1 MIQRY
6 LMTVSIAAVLLLTG
20 CASMTEPERIAT
32 RPLTKAE
39 TDIVDAS
46 SEFGYNLLR
55 QVNLEDRDKNVF
67 ISPLSVSM
75 ALGMTM
81 NGASGAT
88 LDSMRQTLAF
98 AGLTEHEINSSY
110 RTLMY
115 LLQGIDP
122 SVKFQVANSIWA
134 RQGFA
139 VERPFVDT
147 NKYYFDAEVRSLNF
161 ADPSAGPTINK
172 WVKTNTN
179 GKIPKIVPEP
189 IPSDVVMY
197 LINAIYFKG
206 SWRQKFE
213 PKQTQERPFFLPA
226 GSIRQ
231 IMTMHTSGNYRYF
244 RNDRVEMIDLPYGD
258 SLFSMTVLLPAPGTD
273 INAFVAQLNDSSMR
287 AWTNVM
293 HVVNDME
300 IYLPKFKLEYEKTL
314 NNVLQAMGMEN
325 AFSDAADF
333 TRINSGGR
341 LFISNVKHKTFVE
354 VNEEGTEAAAA
365 TSVEITLDSSMPPP
379 AMRVDRP
386 FVFLIRERTSDAILF
401 MGKVLD
407 PS

>member
-1 MIQRY
+1 MAGKSLIIAP
-6 LMTVSIAAVLLLTG
+6 IAALLLMAG
-20 CASMTEPERIAT
+20 CSSMTEPDKIPT

-110 RTLMY
+110 HTLMN
-115 LLQGIDP
+115 LLRGIDP
-122 SVKFQVANSIWA
+122 SIKFQIANSIWA
-134 RQGFA
+134 REGFM
-139 VERPFVDT
+139 VERPFADT
-147 NKYYFDAEVRSLNF
+147 NKYYFDAEVRSLDF
-161 ADPSAGPTINK
+161 SDASAGPTINN

-189 IPSDVVMY
+189 VPTDVVMY

-206 SWRQKFE
+206 SWRQKFD
-213 PKQTQERPFFLPA
+213 PKGTQEQPFTLA
-226 GSIRQ
+226 DGSKKQ
-231 IMTMHTSGNYRYF
+231 VPLMHAKGTYGLYQN
-244 RNDRVEMIDLPYGD
+244 NEMQLIDLPYGD
-258 SLFSMTVLLPAPGTD
+258 SLFSMTVLLPKAETD
-273 INAFVAQLNDSSMR
+273 INTFVAGLTDSKVQS
-287 AWTNVM
+287 WIDGM
-293 HVVNDME
+293 HAASE
-300 IYLPKFKLEYEKTL
+300 TELLLPKFTLEYEKTL
-314 NNVLQAMGMEN
+314 NEMLKAMGMSI
-325 AFSDAADF
+325 AFSSAADF
-333 TRINSGGR
+333 SRINSGGG
-341 LFISNVKHKTFVE
+341 LEISEVKHKTFVE

-365 TSVEITLDSSMPPP
+365 TSVGIIRTSVPTPI
-379 AMRVDRP
+379 RVDRP
-386 FVFLIRERTSDAILF
+386 FVFLIRERTSGAVLF
-401 MGKVLD
+401 IGKILD